1 MLGEVSIIGSGFVGR
16 GWAVC
21 FARAGHRVRLW
32 DPAPG
37 AAAEARDYIAAML
50 PDLAQYGLLGDSSLA
65 STLEAITISDTLED
79 AVADA
84 AYIQENAPEQLDLKQ
99 RLFSD
104 LDRLAPQDSIL
115 ASSTSALLPSA
126 ITESL
131 PGRARCIVAHPVN
144 PPHLI
149 PLVEL
154 VPAPWTAPETVA
166 RAESLMAEIGQT
178 PVRLEREIDGFL
190 LNRLQA
196 AVLDEAFRL
205 VDGGY
210 ASVEAVDACM
220 SDGLAPRWSFMG
232 PFETIDL
239 NAPGGVRDYV
249 TRYQTMFM
257 GLADTMRYSAD
268 WTGPV
273 LDTIEADRRACL
285 PEKDLRARQMWRD
298 RKLMAHAAF
307 RHDQN

>member
-1 MLGEVSIIGSGFVGR
+1 MVEISIIGSGFVGR

-32 DPAPG
+32 DPAAG
-37 AAAEARDYIAAML
+37 AAAEACDYIAAML
-50 PDLAQYGLLGDSSLA
+50 PDLGQHGLLGDMSPE
-65 STLEAITISDTLED
+65 STLEAIAIADSLEQ
-79 AVADA
+79 AVAGA
-84 AYIQENAPEQLDLKQ
+84 VYIQENAPEQLEVKQ

-104 LDRLAPQDSIL
+104 LDRLAPQDAVL

-126 ITESL
+126 ITEGL

-154 VPAPWTAPETVA
+154 VPSPWTAPETVA

-178 PVRLEREIDGFL
+178 PVRVEREIDGFL
-190 LNRLQA
+190 LNRLQT

-249 TRYQTMFM
+249 TRYQGMFM
-257 GLADTMRYSAD
+257 RLADTMRYSAD
-268 WTGPV
+268 WTGPA
-273 LDTIEADRRACL
+273 LDTVEEGRRARL

-307 RHDQN
+307 RHGQI